1 MPPTYTN
8 QEQSET
14 THQSKPISQQ
24 RYTQEDNPHFT
35 QSSFYK
41 PQSSTSRLSSRPSRQ
56 PASPRTTPEKSRN
69 SLRMS
74 SNSHH
79 VTLKPHIVC
88 CPQLAFLFVD
98 SGMSDE
104 CRTDTNSVRVA
115 NTREE
120 GSDSEE
126 PGERAEKNED
136 STEDTRENESQLH
149 TRRDKVLGETS
160 NQNDSQN
167 DAEKVNSVNLNNAV
181 SSQPSR
187 DTNRNETEYEADTQ
201 TDNDSEKETACECW
215 EERLSP
221 PALQLAVD
229 KHGLVLSNTIIA
241 DSMRDEQVDNFSRLK
256 DSFVARQK
264 PNSSLQERRGE
275 RKESPADLT
284 RHTPPTTSEEHRLSS
299 LKQEQEHL
307 VDTSASSASNV
318 DLLRMIDS
326 LKATLA
332 KTERQHSAE
341 LTRLKEEN
349 ARLTETMSDFQVR
362 AASLAAD
369 ESTLEKS
376 LEQTR
381 KKMEM
386 QREINT
392 RLEERL
398 DETKREVD
406 EWIGMNKK
414 KSHSIETFHTTLD
427 QLTTERDTLK
437 ANLTATNQSLD
448 ESNQRIYTH
457 SSEVSS
463 LLSQKTELERLLSK
477 NWLIT
482 IDT

>member
-104 CRTDTNSVRVA
+104 CGTDTNSVRVA

-126 PGERAEKNED
+126 PGERAEKNDD
-136 STEDTRENESQLH
+136 STEDTRENESQFH
-149 TRRDKVLGETS
+149 TRRDKVTGETS

-167 DAEKVNSVNLNNAV
+167 DAEKVNSVNLNNTT
-181 SSQPSR
+181 R
-187 DTNRNETEYEADTQ
+187 IETE
-201 TDNDSEKETACECW
+201 ETACECW

-332 KTERQHSAE
+332 ETERQHSAE

-414 KSHSIETFHTTLD
+414 TSHSIETFHTTLD